1 MTQVSL
7 LISASRRRMT
17 SWSAASLFAL
27 FVLALT
33 PGVADAL
40 CYCMLRP
47 PPPTSQTRG
56 IAEDPSYS
64 PTSAVVIVRDGR
76 KIILTI
82 EAAYKGPSVELS
94 MVIPIPTSIERDA
107 VRTITGTAFRRL
119 DQRTAPRVRHVWP
132 PCPPRPMRRAMAMDG
147 MGGGGGGGGAAPL
160 RTLDEFGVEIQDEW
174 PVDEYDVTLLGASE
188 SSGLLAFLRQRGLD
202 LPDRAATMLRGY
214 IETGHRFVLLRADPS
229 RAQHLGDNMML
240 SPIQLEYESDDLVVP
255 VRLGTLNSPG
265 EQELLLYVFS
275 PEGRFAV
282 ANRPNVEAPTDLR
295 MRRDA
300 RGTFAELYTSITDEV
315 FRHTPNA
322 AVTEY
327 AHVLGRHVRFGDAA
341 PFGVPNEGA
350 SPLRR
355 GDRASARRIWTVS
368 RMRHRYGAH
377 LTDDLTLQRA
387 EPIRLTRRWP
397 RYPALR
403 NSVAAGQSGFHVQYI
418 VEHTGC
424 TDEWTQRRIAR
435 RWATAESMWE
445 SSHDLWPGSVLLDPI
460 DSLGI
465 EPGSAPPANWP
476 PPPPPPPAP
485 EPAAQPA
492 AAQPAAQAPA
502 PAAQAPAASA
512 QPAIE
517 ATSPSTPAAPPPAE
531 TSSCAVGRRSTASP
545 AWLFAIVLAEVT
557 RRRRATRH
565 RKR

>member
-1 MTQVSL
+1 M
-7 LISASRRRMT
+7 
-17 SWSAASLFAL
+17 
-27 FVLALT
+27 
-33 PGVADAL
+33 
-40 CYCMLRP
+40 
-47 PPPTSQTRG
+47 
-56 IAEDPSYS
+56 
-64 PTSAVVIVRDGR
+64 
-76 KIILTI
+76 
-82 EAAYKGPSVELS
+82 
-94 MVIPIPTSIERDA
+94 
-107 VRTITGTAFRRL
+107 
-119 DQRTAPRVRHVWP
+119 
-132 PCPPRPMRRAMAMDG
+132 
-147 MGGGGGGGGAAPL
+147 
-160 RTLDEFGVEIQDEW
+160 
-174 PVDEYDVTLLGASE
+174 TLLGASE
-188 SSGLLAFLRQRGLD
+188 STGLLAFLRQRGLD

-282 ANRPNVEAPTDLR
+282 ANRPSVEAPTDLR

-315 FRHTPNA
+315 FRRTPNA

-327 AHVLGRHVRFGDAA
+327 AHVLGRHVRWSDAA
-341 PFGVPNEGA
+341 PFGVP
-350 SPLRR
+350 SQTLVRIR
-355 GDRASARRIWTVS
+355 GDRGAAPARTWTVS
-368 RMRHRYGAH
+368 RIRHRYGAS

-387 EPIRLTRRWP
+387 EPIRLTRRWS
-397 RYPALR
+397 RYPSLR
-403 NSVAAGQSGFHVQYI
+403 NNVRAGQNGFHVQYI

-424 TDEWTQRRIAR
+424 TDELTQRRVAR
-435 RWATAESMWE
+435 RWATAASMWE

-476 PPPPPPPAP
+476 PPPPPPLAPEPAAP
-485 EPAAQPA
+485 EPAAQA
-492 AAQPAAQAPA
+492 AGQAPA
-502 PAAQAPAASA
+502 PAAQALAARA

-531 TSSCAVGRRSTASP
+531 TSSCAVGRRSSGAP
-545 AWLFAIVLAEVT
+545 LWLCAVVLVAWM
-557 RRRRATRH
+557 RRRRASISF
-565 RKR
+565 RKK